1 MKAQTIAILL
11 CSASGFVLGLDTKA
25 QNAFPVAEVR
35 LSGNE
40 LYNSIARDVE
50 NTLRSELEATANSR
64 LAIGGAFLT
73 AFLGAASFFGIKR
86 LEDFERTLSDRV
98 TKATVQVISQDLR
111 IEAKNIAEN
120 VMKGLLDT
128 SFSQLSTDMSL
139 LRFRSIASE
148 IDKAD
153 TVDRNLRDAALEIM
167 KKLAQDEVIF
177 HSGEFSDSIDK
188 LVNSFAQ
195 ANMLPD
201 LESLFE
207 EYPVIM
213 NKVTS
218 KQSLVYMT
226 RLYAQEVLGQ
236 KHATDTASRKSLEN
250 FRRYSDKL
258 IEARYPE
265 IAYIYL
271 MPFYCSQTD
280 HGNHQERI
288 DRMMEDVRSFTKEER
303 QTFVNALTSECEHD
317 YSEHPAYF
325 QRFQRILLQFAN
337 DNNTWIKELAISV
350 SEQTTK

>member
-1 MKAQTIAILL
+1 MKAQAIAVLL
-11 CSASGFVLGLDTKA
+11 CSASGFVLGLETKA
-25 QNAFPVAEVR
+25 QNALPVPEVR
-35 LSGNE
+35 LSGND
-40 LYNSIARDVE
+40 LYNSITRDVE
-50 NTLRSELEATANSR
+50 NTLRREFEESANTR
-64 LAIGGAFLT
+64 LAVGGAFVT
-73 AFLGAASFFGIKR
+73 AIVGGFGFLGIRR
-86 LEDFERTLSDRV
+86 LEDFERNLANNV
-98 TKATVQVISQDLR
+98 TQKTVQAISQDLR
-111 IEAKNIAEN
+111 IEAEAIAEN
-120 VMKGLLDT
+120 VMKGRLDT
-128 SFSQLSTDMSL
+128 SFSQLSTDLSL
-139 LRFRSIASE
+139 FRFRSLASE
-148 IDKAD
+148 IDQAD
-153 TVDRNLRDAALEIM
+153 KVDNELKDAALDIM
-167 KKLAQDEVIF
+167 KKLAQNESIF
-177 HSGEFSDSIDK
+177 HSGEFSTSIDK
-188 LVNSFAQ
+188 LVASFAS

-218 KQSLVYMT
+218 KHSLFYMT

-265 IAYIYL
+265 MAYIYL

-280 HGNHQERI
+280 HGNYQERI
-288 DRMMEDVRSFTKEER
+288 DRMKDDVRSFTKEER

-325 QRFQRILLQFAN
+325 QRFQHILLQFAN